1 MDKGKIDLFRFGVI
15 LRLLSEKNEERGSC
29 FSRTSGDYLPGPG
42 GDSGDTGTAEDR
54 KAICSPNV
62 EPNEDRSNTD
72 N

>member
-42 GDSGDTGTAEDR
+42 VAQETPEQRRIESQ
-54 KAICSPNV
+54 ISSPNV
-62 EPNEDRSNTD
+62 ESNEHRGNTD